1 MCGFTT
7 FGFLFIC
14 LSNILIFEFSLMVV
28 HLCLI
33 VCVMAVADQ
42 SLPTSV
48 SVNWTTVVD
57 LLRGIEHVV
66 KP

>member
-7 FGFLFIC
+7 FGFLFFC

-28 HLCLI
+28 PLCLI

-57 LLRGIEHVV
+57 LLRGVERVV
-66 KP
+66 RP